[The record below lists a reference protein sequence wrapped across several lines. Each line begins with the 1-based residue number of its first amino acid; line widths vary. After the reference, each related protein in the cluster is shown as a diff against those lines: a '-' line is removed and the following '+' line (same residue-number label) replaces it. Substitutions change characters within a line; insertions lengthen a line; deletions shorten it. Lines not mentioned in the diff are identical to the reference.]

1 MKIQHNISSCISF
14 IKDELAMLYPQ
25 TEIRGF
31 IRILFDVYA
40 GLSVTDIQLKINE
53 PLPEN
58 AFQKITNAVNQL
70 KTFRPIQYITGKAY
84 FYGLDFEVNE
94 SVLIPRPETEELVN
108 WIIDES
114 KSGYDKEFSILDIG
128 TGSGCIAI
136 VLKKNLPMAKVL
148 AMDVSEEALNVAR
161 RNAVQNKTEI
171 VFVHNDI
178 LFGKNLKPSQ
188 KYEIIVSNP
197 PYVCQSEKPLMKAN
211 VIDHEPSIALFVAND
226 NPLIFYDAIADFS
239 LVNLKSGGKL
249 FFEINEHFGNEVC
262 NLLKSKGFRDIILK
276 QDFQGKDRM
285 IKAIR

>member
-1 MKIQHNISSCISF
+1 
-14 IKDELAMLYPQ
+14 
-25 TEIRGF
+25 
-31 IRILFDVYA
+31 
-40 GLSVTDIQLKINE
+40 
-53 PLPEN
+53 
-58 AFQKITNAVNQL
+58 
-70 KTFRPIQYITGKAY
+70 
-84 FYGLDFEVNE
+84 
-94 SVLIPRPETEELVN
+94 
-108 WIIDES
+108 
-114 KSGYDKEFSILDIG
+114 
-128 TGSGCIAI
+128 
-136 VLKKNLPMAKVL
+136 MAKVS

-161 RNAVQNKTEI
+161 RNAVKNKTEI
-171 VFVHNDI
+171 AFVHNDI